1 MSSDEKHL
9 RIEIKKKKIILLVNE
24 MLKTGKFLKVIRSE
38 RYAILIHSSVKTT
51 TQTIINIFIDELKDS
66 LS

>member
-1 MSSDEKHL
+1 
-9 RIEIKKKKIILLVNE
+9 
-24 MLKTGKFLKVIRSE
+24 MLETAKFLKVIRSE
-38 RYAILIHSSVKTT
+38 RYALLIHSSVKTT